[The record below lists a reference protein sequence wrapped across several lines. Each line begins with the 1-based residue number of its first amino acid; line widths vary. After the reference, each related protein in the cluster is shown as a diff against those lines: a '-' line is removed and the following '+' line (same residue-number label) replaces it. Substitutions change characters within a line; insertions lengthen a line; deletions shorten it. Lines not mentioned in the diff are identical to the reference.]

1 MIHRTIA
8 VVLLAGLASPV
19 LAQTMGPAYDQA
31 AGLAAGHSA
40 DAAYDGSAART
51 PVQPQRTPVQ
61 TQVDGA
67 LTTGGLA
74 VERPPETV
82 PPTVRPALTDSTVPE
97 PSRNGENGKF
107 FTKKGLMWGAGAAVV
122 GGGIGWWLGGPLG
135 AAIGALA
142 GFAIGFLLSKL
153 LR

>member
-8 VVLLAGLASPV
+8 AVLLAGLASPV
-19 LAQTMGPAYDQA
+19 LAQKMGPAYDQA

-67 LTTGGLA
+67 LATGGLA

-82 PPTVRPALTDSTVPE
+82 PPTVRPALTDSAVPE
-97 PSRNGENGKF
+97 PSRSGDNGKF
-107 FTKKGLMWGAGAAVV
+107 FTKKGLMYGAGGAAA
-122 GGGIGWWLGGPLG
+122 GAGIGWFLGGPLG
-135 AAIGALA
+135 AVIGALA
-142 GFAIGFLLSKL
+142 GFAIGFALSKL

>member
-8 VVLLAGLASPV
+8 AVLLAGLASPV
-19 LAQTMGPAYDQA
+19 LAQRSPGPAYDQA
-31 AGLAAGHSA
+31 AGLAAGRSP
-40 DAAYDGSAART
+40 DAAYDGGAA
-51 PVQPQRTPVQ
+51 RTPVQ

-67 LTTGGLA
+67 LKTGGLA

-82 PPTVRPALTDSTVPE
+82 PPSMRPALTDSAVPE
-97 PSRNGENGKF
+97 PARTADNGKF
-107 FTKKGLMWGAGAAVV
+107 FSKTSLLYGAGGAAA
-122 GGGIGWWLGGPLG
+122 GAGIGWLFGGLLG

-142 GFAIGFLLSKL
+142 GFVIAFAVSKL